1 MRFRYWKQLA
11 FVLVGAVII
20 IFNVLFVMDSIPLV
34 FPILNVVGGLI
45 ATAPPI
51 LIFYTRY
58 KTNME
63 IEQQFVVFISDLS
76 SSINAGMT
84 LPLALNHCS
93 KNDYMSLGPYVND
106 MAAQVDW
113 GIPFKRALETFAK
126 KTELVSVKRS
136 ITTIIETYKVGGKIS
151 DTLEAINR
159 SLVTVEKIKKER
171 SSSVHSQVVT
181 SYMIFFVFIF
191 ILVILQSF
199 LIPSLIQRSVSE
211 VALTITQSPQ
221 TLPSGQEYS
230 QIFTIF
236 IIMQGFFAGLATGK
250 MAEGSLVSGLKHSI
264 ILIIVGYLTF
274 SLASQFQ
281 LSF

>member
-1 MRFRYWKQLA
+1 MKFRYWKQLA
-11 FVLVGAVII
+11 FVFVGAVII
-20 IFNVLFVMDSIPLV
+20 IFNVLFVMDSLPIL

-63 IEQQFVVFISDLS
+63 IEQQFVVFMRDLS

-126 KTELVSVKRS
+126 KTESVSVKRS

-191 ILVILQSF
+191 ILIILQSF
-199 LIPSLIQRSVSE
+199 LIPSLTQRSVSD
-211 VALTITQSPQ
+211 VALTITQAPQ